1 MTLKMKV
8 GRLILSLLFTCIF
21 FTCVMADA
29 SSKTQYTPEQEELLV
44 LVKKET
50 IELIESQKSEAESLR
65 RCFAF
70 SALCSAELKN
80 KIPSIRKTIH
90 EKSAEY
96 RLLVGLSRAVKTV
109 TGGNTVKIG
118 LTIPGVT
125 LETSRPGH
133 RSSELEIVQKIY
145 RADIAAIKKLQTLSA
160 TAVMKN
166 DPLLNPQLSR
176 QGIGA
181 PEYSRATEEFYET
194 QALLLANQIPF
205 IIYFQDDEID
215 DLAIN
220 RALGLYIKR
229 IQNILNEIY
238 DDQKNPLDSFLIY
251 SPIVE
256 NVIQKYPVIEKPLR
270 DLLIQQKL
278 PKKGFDAW
286 VARNS
291 PSIKFAALTTC
302 SLVSAIL
309 QSWPISLACGSSTAA
324 LTSKQFYVE
333 YSRLSD
339 NFSMWLMGAQS
350 YQALRDNESRLI
362 YSTFALFLSGQAL
375 SSTIMSIETGLIASL
390 SALPSTAAARFTSL
404 AALRDGSLRFATRTA
419 NFKGRDLGA
428 SLLSQE
434 VFEGSHLMP
443 NLSREERIFT
453 YGDFI
458 KLTQVAIP

>member
-21 FTCVMADA
+21 FTCMMAVA
-29 SSKTQYTPEQEELLV
+29 SQKAKYSPEQEELLI

-50 IELIESQKSEAESLR
+50 IELIENQKTEAETLR

-70 SALCSAELKN
+70 SALCPQDLTEKLEN
-80 KIPSIRKTIH
+80 IRQTIH

-96 RLLVGLSRAVKTV
+96 RLLVGLSRASKTIS
-109 TGGNTVKIG
+109 GSNTVKLG

-125 LETSRPGH
+125 LETTRPGH
-133 RSSELEIVQKIY
+133 RLSELEIVQKIY
-145 RADIAAIKKLQTLSA
+145 KADLTAIKDLQNRSFNN
-160 TAVMKN
+160 VIKEN
-166 DPLLNPQLSR
+166 PLLNPEISR
-176 QGIGA
+176 HGLGA

-205 IIYFQDDEID
+205 IIYFEDDELD

-229 IQNILNEIY
+229 IQNILNDIY
-238 DDQKNPLDSFLIY
+238 DNQKNPLESFLVY

-256 NVIQKYPVIEKPLR
+256 NVIRKYPKIEKSMR
-270 DLLIQQKL
+270 SLLMEQSL

-309 QSWPISLACGSSTAA
+309 QSWPISLFCGGSTAA
-324 LTSKQFYVE
+324 LTSKQFYDE
-333 YSRLSD
+333 YHNLKN

-350 YQALRDNESRLI
+350 YQALRDNEARLI

-390 SALPSTAAARFTSL
+390 SAIPSTAAARFTSL

-428 SLLSQE
+428 SLLSLEFFDGAQ
-434 VFEGSHLMP
+434 VSP
-443 NLSREERIFT
+443 KLSREQRIFT
-453 YGDFI
+453 YADFI
-458 KLTQVAIP
+458 KLMEVSIP